1 MKIKSKAAL
10 AAVLLTGASAAAM
23 PAAADDAAQV
33 DELIVTARRRAESE
47 QKVATA
53 LTVISGDELERR
65 NIETVNDLEN
75 SVPNLEVTSQLGGG
89 QPQFRIRGV
98 GMTDYAA
105 IFSYRLWVFLV

>member
-1 MKIKSKAAL
+1 MKIKSKAAI

-23 PAAADDAAQV
+23 PAYADDAAQV

-75 SVPNLEVTSQLGGG
+75 SVPNLEVTSQLG
-89 QPQFRIRGV
+89 
-98 GMTDYAA
+98 AA
-105 IFSYRLWVFLV
+105 SRSSGSAASA